1 MEDFRPLQL
10 KHYLVIK
17 VANQKFA
24 IDILDVESIHAS
36 GCKNMFEDMDDLM
49 TAVRRFKRLVPVINL
64 RKRLNLKE
72 TLPLNPSLIFL
83 KTTDFN
89 NPFIGI
95 QVDEVMEMVETMVPK
110 KPNGKTTRLI
120 KTLCGLH
127 QEVLMVLRIKDILY
141 KDSIN
146 TNPTPILN

>member
-36 GCKNMFEDMDDLM
+36 RRKNIFEDMDDLM

-83 KTTDFN
+83 KTTDFD

-120 KTLCGLH
+120 KALCGLH
-127 QEVLMVLRIKDILY
+127 QEVLMVLRINDILY
-141 KDSIN
+141 KDIIN
-146 TNPTPILN
+146 TNSTPILN